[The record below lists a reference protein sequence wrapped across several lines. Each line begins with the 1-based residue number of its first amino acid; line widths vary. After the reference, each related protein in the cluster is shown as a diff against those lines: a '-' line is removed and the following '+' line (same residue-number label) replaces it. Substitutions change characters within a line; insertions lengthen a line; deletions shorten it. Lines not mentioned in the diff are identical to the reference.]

1 MVAVLFDLEGTL
13 VQTPWEEPEHVLEF
27 RRRTRRKLIELGIQS
42 SVLEGTERSTVMRNK
57 ASEYTEKHFSKA
69 EAKRF
74 KREIEK
80 FLKHYEMDAAR
91 NSKLF
96 PETLSA
102 LNKLKKLGIKMGIV
116 TNTSREA
123 VNTVFR
129 LHGLKRYFTVVV
141 TREDVKEL
149 KPRSEG
155 VLLAVKTLGAKS
167 IFVVGDLIHDATAA
181 KEAGVSSIIVKRKP
195 PMKLSFHA
203 DYIVQSLNDVPTLI
217 QVLMKNSG
225 RWNGMK
231 P

>member
-1 MVAVLFDLEGTL
+1 MIAVLFDLEGTL

-27 RRRTRRKLIELGIQS
+27 RRQTRRKLIELGIPS
-42 SVLEGTERSTVMRNK
+42 SVLEGIERSTVMRNK
-57 ASEYTEKHFSKA
+57 ASEYVEKHFSKA

-80 FLKHYEMDAAR
+80 FLKYYEMDAAR

-129 LHGLKRYFTVVV
+129 LHGLKRYFAVVV
-141 TREDVKEL
+141 TREDVKDLNHVLKAYYLPL
-149 KPRSEG
+149 KP
-155 VLLAVKTLGAKS
+155 
-167 IFVVGDLIHDATAA
+167 
-181 KEAGVSSIIVKRKP
+181 
-195 PMKLSFHA
+195 
-203 DYIVQSLNDVPTLI
+203 
-217 QVLMKNSG
+217 
-225 RWNGMK
+225 
-231 P
+231 